1 VRAAPA
7 VSCAKLCEEPH
18 TSIQVQR
25 KHSGLPRAMVLRLI
39 SRSPWRPGFLATII
53 REKLASHELDASVGA
68 SEPHDFAVR
77 DRQRSSHAALAST
90 ASHRAFVTCATPLS
104 SGGTGQA
111 SSADLPDALSG
122 IFFATALD
130 RFLLICPTGCY
141 VAPVSPHRH
150 CERSDSSAEA
160 RRAKAEAIQSAARFD
175 GRGLP

>member
-1 VRAAPA
+1 MTTEGVGTRHAFAISRHEAPEVCQKLAPSNKRAQGRPGARCTRGL
-7 VSCAKLCEEPH
+7 VCNMHKKTH

-25 KHSGLPRAMVLRLI
+25 RHPGLPCAMVLRLT
-39 SRSPWRPGFLATII
+39 SCSPWRPGFLATII

-77 DRQRSSHAALAST
+77 DRPRSSHAALAST

-122 IFFATALD
+122 IFLREGVD
-130 RFLLICPTGCY
+130 RFC
-141 VAPVSPHRH
+141 
-150 CERSDSSAEA
+150 
-160 RRAKAEAIQSAARFD
+160 
-175 GRGLP
+175 